1 MDQYSRMVSYLK
13 VFLPL
18 AALALLATL
27 FLISP
32 SSDNEVSIPFADREI
47 EERLRGQQV
56 TAPFFSGSTAQGDEI
71 WVTADVDRAS
81 DDQPVIASA
90 LRAEIRMIA
99 GGQITLTSDRGTVHP
114 DQDLARFIGNVEI
127 ITTDGMV
134 VETEALKTQLSAVH
148 AESPGAIRAS
158 GDLGELTAGHMEIA
172 SETVGGPVHLLF
184 TNGVKLVYAPRK
196 LER

>member
-18 AALALLATL
+18 AALALLSTL

-32 SSDNEVSIPFADREI
+32 GSDTEVVIPFADREI
-47 EERLRGQQV
+47 EERLRGQQI

-71 WVTADVDRAS
+71 WVTAAMARAS
-81 DDQPVIASA
+81 ADQPVIASN
-90 LRAEIRMIA
+90 LKAEIRMTT
-99 GGQITLTSDRGTVHP
+99 GGQLTLTSDRGTVHP

-127 ITTDGMV
+127 TTTQGMV
-134 VETEALKTQLSAVH
+134 VETEALKTQLSTIN
-148 AESPGAIRAS
+148 AESPGAIHAT
-158 GDLGELTAGHMEIA
+158 GDLGDLTAGHMQIR

-184 TNGVKLVYAPRK
+184 TKSVKLVYDPQK